1 LRLEQAKRD
10 YYRRRAKEEGYRSR
24 AAFKLKE
31 LNNKYHLM
39 HRGSKVVDIGAAPG
53 GWAQVSS
60 ELVGNVGQVIA
71 IDLDPIKTVS
81 KNTTVIQE
89 DITSAKALSEINDAL
104 RGAKSDLVLA
114 DLSPK
119 LSGVWDMD
127 HYKQI
132 DLCNTALDLLP
143 SILET
148 GGSCVM
154 KAFQGDELQ
163 NLIKRLKASFGRV
176 EISKP
181 NASRKES
188 SEVYLVSLNFTGRV
202 PPRVP
207 EESEEMH
214 PSEEHWDSSESDW
227 IESPENATSP

>member
-1 LRLEQAKRD
+1 MRLEQAKRD

-24 AAFKLKE
+24 AAFKLKQM
-31 LNNKYHLM
+31 NNKYHLM
-39 HRGSKVVDIGAAPG
+39 RRGSKVIDIGSAPG

-60 ELVGNVGQVIA
+60 ELVGNVGQVVGVDIE
-71 IDLDPIKTVS
+71 PVKSVS
-81 KNTTVIQE
+81 KNTVVLQE
-89 DITSAKALSEINDAL
+89 DILSPTASDSILNAL
-104 RGAKSDLVLA
+104 RGAKAGLVLA

-132 DLCNTALDLLP
+132 DLCNSVIDILP
-143 SILET
+143 SILDRE
-148 GGSCVM
+148 GSCLM

-163 NLIKRLKASFGRV
+163 NLLKRLKESFDRV

-188 SEVYLVSLNFTGRV
+188 SEVYLVGLNFIGQV
-202 PPRVP
+202 PKRL
-207 EESEEMH
+207 SEELPSLH
-214 PSEEHWDSSESDW
+214 PSEEHLDSALSDW
-227 IESPENATSP
+227 QESPGT